1 MAAVAAAVVLVA
13 VGVSFLPPAE
23 PSTEWK
29 EYQTSLGEH
38 PVIKLP
44 DGTEVRLNGSVRM
57 SARIVSSGAREV
69 RLDGG
74 EALFKVSHDGSRHFY
89 VSTPEATLEALGT
102 QFNVNVRKGGTVVDV
117 VEGQVG
123 AQANRT
129 LEQLRIKFG
138 MRKAE
143 TTVLT
148 RGARAVINDSGDL
161 RTERNPNVDRDG
173 LVGRRELPVHER
185 AAVADRRGVQPVQ
198 READRAR
205 RRDGTTGTSLG
216 VLRGRCSR
224 IAGSGGRAN
233 EWLGGEDTAE
243 RELRDSTGLR
253 ARKRLQ
259 SGGGTQGLMPPPRL
273 SANTRRNGFSAGER
287 LPAMMVGRTPSRCC
301 YAARFSSRRAPL
313 RSLAVT
319 VSTSLGDGIWGTFV
333 AGALQRDDLHG

>member
-1 MAAVAAAVVLVA
+1 MENKLSADRLSLEQSSVWVERLKLGNAEDRAAFDRWLLQSEDHVHHFLLMTALDQELRHLDPDRVVKIGKAQQPFLGWRSMAAVAAAVVLVA
-13 VGVSFLPPAE
+13 VGVNFLPPAE

-38 PVIKLP
+38 PVIMLP

-129 LEQLRIKFG
+129 LEHLRIKLG

-161 RTERNPNVDRDG
+161 RTERNPNVDQTVSWADG
-173 LVGRRELPVHER
+173 SFRFTNAPLWQIVEEFNRYNAKQIVLVGETVRQERRSGSY
-185 AAVADRRGVQPVQ
+185 VADAPESLV
-198 READRAR
+198 REVEQ
-205 RRDGTTGTSLG
+205 T
-216 VLRGRCSR
+216 
-224 IAGSGGRAN
+224 
-233 EWLGGEDTAE
+233 
-243 RELRDSTGLR
+243 
-253 ARKRLQ
+253 
-259 SGGGTQGLMPPPRL
+259 
-273 SANTRRNGFSAGER
+273 NGWAVR
-287 LPAMMVGRTPSRCC
+287 TLPNGNFEIRQ
-301 YAARFSSRRAPL
+301 
-313 RSLAVT
+313 
-319 VSTSLGDGIWGTFV
+319 D
-333 AGALQRDDLHG
+333 